1 MIFSSMP
8 NKVLVLGT
16 KVEMIYSSRDLLYSD
31 IWTLQGM
38 CLSGKFEWFI
48 FYYYFYYYFSL
59 PVKPSNSNSKFVIG
73 IWLLFLMAK
82 FSWIHPEMK
91 LKCAFTLCRAVIST
105 AVSCLPDPTLGEK
118 GVWMW
123 DRSGIWRFVTANF
136 LCHLGKSCPQL
147 QFS

>member
-1 MIFSSMP
+1 MP

-38 CLSGKFEWFI
+38 CLSGKFEWLI
-48 FYYYFYYYFSL
+48 FYNYFYYYFSL
-59 PVKPSNSNSKFVIG
+59 PVKPSNSNSKVCHRNMAA
-73 IWLLFLMAK
+73 LFNGKVFLDT
-82 FSWIHPEMK
+82 PRDEVMK